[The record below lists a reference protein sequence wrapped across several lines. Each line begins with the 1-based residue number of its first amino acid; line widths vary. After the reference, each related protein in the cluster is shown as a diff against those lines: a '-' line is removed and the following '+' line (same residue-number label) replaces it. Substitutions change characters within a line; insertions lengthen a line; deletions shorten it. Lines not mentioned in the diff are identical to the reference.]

1 MNTLKFL
8 TLAVLFIGFTSCSSD
23 DDNSAPQ
30 LEVESETISNLY
42 APQQGGQGQPTSGAF
57 TKFDFA
63 TGQTTTSETDWDI
76 AFRGTSI
83 IVNGGV
89 TFGTID
95 EPARTGDAGVYIANE
110 TMQTVTEV
118 SVNSFIQDSETGYAI
133 ATGSENGWYVYVGP
147 PSHLINPIPGKVLV
161 FRTRDGKYAKV
172 EILSYY
178 ENAPENPD
186 AFVDA
191 TPYYTF
197 NYVYQPNEGITTF

>member
-8 TLAVLFIGFTSCSSD
+8 ALAVLFIGFTSCSSD
-23 DDNSAPQ
+23 DDSTSLQ
-30 LEVESETISNLY
+30 EVEAETITNLY
-42 APQQGGQGQPTSGAF
+42 APQTGGQGQPTSGAF

-63 TGQTTTSETDWDI
+63 TGQITTSETDWDI

-95 EPARTGDAGVYIANE
+95 EPARTGDAGVYIANG

-133 ATGSENGWYVYVGP
+133 ATGSENGWYVYAGP
-147 PSHLINPIPGKVLV
+147 PSHLINPIPGKILV

-197 NYVYQPNEGITTF
+197 NYVYQPNEGVTTF